1 MNPIMLFTLVSMVA
15 AAVGATLFLAG
26 RRRGVRVATWVGVAW
41 LAYAAYE
48 GTVQVA
54 TPDANIR
61 VDLLLFY
68 PLLVLGLIWS
78 LVALAR
84 RGHTARRTP

>member
-1 MNPIMLFTLVSMVA
+1 MTPIVLFTLVAVVA
-15 AAVGATLFLAG
+15 AAVGVTLFLAG
-26 RRRGVRVATWVGVAW
+26 RRRGVRVAKWVGVAW

-48 GTVQVA
+48 VAVQVA

-68 PLLVLGLIWS
+68 PVLVLGLIWS

-84 RGHTARRTP
+84 RGHPANRTP